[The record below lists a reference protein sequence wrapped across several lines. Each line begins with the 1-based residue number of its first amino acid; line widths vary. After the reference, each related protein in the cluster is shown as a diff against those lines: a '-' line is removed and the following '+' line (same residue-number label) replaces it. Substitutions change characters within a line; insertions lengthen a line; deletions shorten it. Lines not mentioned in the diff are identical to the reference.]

1 MRRLAVLTV
10 AALVVPAAGARAAD
24 VPVQILFQA
33 FSPEQIDALPSDT
46 VQWTNM
52 SDRTHT
58 VTANDG
64 SFDSG
69 DLVGQGAAFSQSFAS
84 LGTYPY
90 HCTIHLGM
98 IGEVDVR
105 GVILDPLPPAAVPA
119 GQMVEFTGRTADP
132 STPVS
137 IERDSGAGFAP
148 VTSTTPA
155 ADGSWSVEV
164 PAQST
169 SDYRAVSGVLPS
181 ETRRLLVTDRH
192 IVLTATRAGV
202 RVTVTPAD
210 PHARVVLEV
219 LLRERFGWWPQ
230 ASMRLDYVSRA
241 EFRVHRPAKVR
252 VSLVDVDGWT
262 PLVTSPVLQLAP
274 PHGPVRTGTRTGPGG
289 EGAALA
295 AR

>member
-1 MRRLAVLTV
+1 MKRLAVLTV
-10 AALVVPAAGARAAD
+10 AALIVPAAGASAAD

-33 FSPEQIDALPSDT
+33 FSPEQIDALPGDT
-46 VQWTNM
+46 VQWTNT

-69 DLVGQGAAFSQSFAS
+69 DLAGQGTAFSESFAS

-137 IERDSGAGFAP
+137 IERDTGTGFAP

-164 PAQST
+164 PAQAT

-181 ETRRLLVTDRH
+181 EIRRLLVTDRH
-192 IVLTATRAGV
+192 VVVFQSSFGLSEGQAHEVLIFREKMRGHRQPARYGV
-202 RVTVTPAD
+202 WEIPAD
-210 PHARVVLEV
+210 DV
-219 LLRERFGWWPQ
+219 
-230 ASMRLDYVSRA
+230 MRRAKGSR
-241 EFRVHRPAKVR
+241 P
-252 VSLVDVDGWT
+252 STMTTCSSSGD
-262 PLVTSPVLQLAP
+262 
-274 PHGPVRTGTRTGPGG
+274 
-289 EGAALA
+289 
-295 AR
+295 